1 VAARG
6 DAVAPGTPWLS
17 TEGIHGVALGA
28 VRAALEAV
36 YVRRLARKV
45 ENLPRPRHVAIM
57 LDGNRRWA
65 RGAGHDDPREGYRVG
80 GAKAGEF
87 LRWCD
92 AAGIEHVTMWML
104 SDDNLKRPANEI
116 GPLIEIIEETVESI
130 CAADERW
137 HVEMIGSLDLL
148 PGRTAN
154 VLKDAADR
162 TRGRDGLKVDVA
174 VGYGGRREVVDA
186 VRTAFEKHMAA
197 GGDPRELARNFDVA
211 DISDNLYS
219 PVGSDTDFI
228 IRTSGEQRLSG
239 FLLWQ
244 SAYAE
249 VHFVE
254 VLWPAFRQIDL
265 LRALR
270 SYAARE
276 RRYGR

>member
-1 VAARG
+1 M
-6 DAVAPGTPWLS
+6 
-17 TEGIHGVALGA
+17 ALKA
-28 VRAALEAV
+28 LRLALEAV

-45 ENLPRPRHVAIM
+45 EGLPRPRHVAIM

-80 GAKAGEF
+80 GAKVGDF

-92 AAGIEHVTMWML
+92 AARIEHVTLWML
-104 SDDNLKRPANEI
+104 SDDNLHRPANEL
-116 GPLIEIIEETVESI
+116 GPLIEIIEETVQSI
-130 CAADERW
+130 CAADEQWRI
-137 HVEMIGSLDLL
+137 EIIGSLDLL
-148 PGRTAN
+148 PGESAG
-154 VLKDAADR
+154 VLKDAAAR
-162 TRGRDGLKVDVA
+162 TTGRTGLKVDVA
-174 VGYGGRREVVDA
+174 VGYGGRREIVDA
-186 VRTAFEKHMAA
+186 VRAAFEKHTAA
-197 GGDPRELARNFDVA
+197 GGDPQELAENFDLGH
-211 DISDNLYS
+211 ISDNLYS
-219 PVGSDTDFI
+219 PAGRDTDFI